1 MYGSISVIVPVYNS
15 SQSIQELCRR
25 LVKALTAITEVY
37 EIILV
42 DDSSIDDSFIKMKT
56 ARNSNA
62 AIKLIRLSENFGQQN
77 AIMCGLRHAKG
88 DYVITI
94 DDDLQNPPE
103 ELATLMKS
111 IENGYDVV
119 YGIPIARR
127 HSAVRNLGS
136 IMTDHLFNIVCGKPK
151 QVKVSSFRIMKK
163 SIVEKIIEE
172 KASFVYISAI
182 TLRHTKNIGNAIV
195 VHEQRKYGS
204 SNYNIKKLAKLFY
217 NIYINYSRISN
228 RMVQNTKPQYVIKE
242 SYL

>member
-25 LVKALTAITEVY
+25 LVKVLTVITEVY

-42 DDSSIDDSFIKMKT
+42 DDSSIDDSFIKMKA
-56 ARNSNA
+56 ARNGNA

-88 DYVITI
+88 EYVITI

-103 ELATLMKS
+103 EITTLMKS
-111 IENGYDVV
+111 IENDYDVV
-119 YGIPIARR
+119 YGIPIAKR
-127 HSAVRNLGS
+127 HSTVRNLGS

>member
-15 SQSIQELCRR
+15 SQSIQELCNR
-25 LVKALTAITEVY
+25 LVKTLTAITEIY

-56 ARNSNA
+56 ARSSNN

-77 AIMCGLRHAKG
+77 AIMCGLRYAKG

-103 ELATLMKS
+103 ELTKLMKN
-111 IENGYDVV
+111 IEDGYDVV
-119 YGIPIARR
+119 YGIPTAKK
-127 HSAVRNLGS
+127 HSAIRNFGS
-136 IMTDHLFNIVCGKPK
+136 LMADHLFNIVCGKPK
-151 QVKVSSFRIMKK
+151 QVKVSSFRVMRKP
-163 SIVEKIIEE
+163 IVEKIIKE

-182 TLRHTKNIGNAIV
+182 TLKHTKNIGNAIV

-204 SNYNIKKLAKLFY
+204 SNYNIGKLAKLFY
-217 NIYINYSRISN
+217 NIYASYSRN
-228 RMVQNTKPQYVIKE
+228 GKRTVQDSKPQYIIKE
-242 SYL
+242 TYL